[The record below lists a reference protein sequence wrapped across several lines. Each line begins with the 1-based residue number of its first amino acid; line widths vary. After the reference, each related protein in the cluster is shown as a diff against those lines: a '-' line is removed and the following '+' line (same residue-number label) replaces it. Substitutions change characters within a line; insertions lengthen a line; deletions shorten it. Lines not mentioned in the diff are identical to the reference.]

1 MSLRTLG
8 EYDVAH
14 LEGIS
19 MHELFRTTRN
29 GNGGLDIGLRYR
41 GGIVLS
47 VIWV

>member
-8 EYDVAH
+8 EYDVAN